1 MCVGLNTQ
9 VIIFIIFFFQN
20 ILRVNS
26 HLTTSSI
33 SLSLILAVIV
43 LTTFTPNVLA
53 QEVLPDTNIVEPTV
67 ETTETPPT
75 PTANNDSYS
84 TNEDIQLEIPGPG
97 VLGNDI
103 AAEGNSLTAV
113 FYSSTS
119 HGDLFVHPDGSFIYK
134 PDSDFVGND
143 TFTYHAN
150 NGTTNSNVATVTI
163 TVNSVND
170 KPTADDASFTA
181 QEETSLSNSLSGTDP
196 EGDQLT
202 FAKAT
207 DPSNGSVIV
216 NADGTFTYTPN
227 ENYSGSDSF
236 TFTVSDGGDS
246 SDPATVTILVTNTAD
261 VPEFVSEP
269 LTSILQDEEY
279 VYNIATNDPD
289 GDSLTITSTSLPSWL
304 DFTDNGDNTARLN
317 GTATNNEIGE
327 FDVVLQVTDGENVA
341 SQSFTIMVKNVN
353 DAPTFTSSPLTTATQ
368 DAVYTYQITTEDS
381 DGDLVTITAT
391 ELPAWLVLNDNGDG
405 TATLSGTPSIEE
417 VGEHLVSIS
426 VTDLDGLQDIQNY
439 TITITGALELIEIA
453 ITDLE
458 NLDPSEIKN
467 LGSMVS
473 KVAQLLELLSDA
485 DKETHAAFME
495 KFHEY
500 KAAVKEKLGIGPGK
514 ADLQAKDLDKIG
526 IRLGIQSSKLYAEH
540 ETEVKIKEA
549 SEIRKLRKDLQ
560 KTQMEIVRLT
570 YLVSD
575 HPDRETN
582 IEKLQEQRLAINK
595 KILTQELV
603 SNGEELTPEKLQSI
617 ENKINDNKGKSND
630 SNGDDKSKGKSDSK
644 GKGNDKSKGKSDSK
658 GKGKGK

>member
-1 MCVGLNTQ
+1 
-9 VIIFIIFFFQN
+9 
-20 ILRVNS
+20 
-26 HLTTSSI
+26 
-33 SLSLILAVIV
+33 
-43 LTTFTPNVLA
+43 
-53 QEVLPDTNIVEPTV
+53 
-67 ETTETPPT
+67 
-75 PTANNDSYS
+75 TANNDSYS
-84 TNEDIQLEIPGPG
+84 TNEDIQLEIAAPG
-97 VLGNDI
+97 VLTNDI

-113 FYSSTS
+113 FDSSAS
-119 HGDLFVHPDGSFIYK
+119 HGELFVNSDGSFIYK

-170 KPTADDASFTA
+170 KPTANDASFTT

-207 DPSNGSVIV
+207 DPSNGSVIL

-279 VYNIATNDPD
+279 VYNIVTNDSD

-341 SQSFTIMVKNVN
+341 SQSFTIMVENVN
-353 DAPTFTSSPLTTATQ
+353 DAPTFTSSPITTATQ
-368 DAVYTYQITTEDS
+368 DAVYTYQITTKDL

-391 ELPAWLVLNDNGDG
+391 ELPAWLELIDNEDG
-405 TATLSGTPSIEE
+405 TATLSGTPSFEE

-426 VTDLDGLQDIQNY
+426 VTDVDELQDIQNF

-453 ITDLE
+453 IADLE

-473 KVAQLLELLSDA
+473 KVAQLLQLLSDA
-485 DKETHAAFME
+485 DKETHAAFIE

-500 KAAVKEKLGIGPGK
+500 KAAVKDKVGIGQGK
-514 ADLQAKDLDKIG
+514 ADPRAEELDKIG
-526 IRLGIQSSKLYAEH
+526 NNLWAQSSKLYKEH
-540 ETEVKIKEA
+540 ETDVKIKEA
-549 SEIRKLRKDLQ
+549 NEIIKLRKDLQ
-560 KTQMEIVRLT
+560 KTRTEIVRLT

-582 IEKLQEQRLAINK
+582 IEKLQEQKLAIYK
-595 KILTQELV
+595 KILAQELIL
-603 SNGEELTPEKLQSI
+603 NGEELTPEKLQSI

-630 SNGDDKSKGKSDSK
+630 NNGDDKSKGKSS
-644 GKGNDKSKGKSDSK
+644 DKSSNSSKGKSSDKSNNGNKGGNGKSK
-658 GKGKGK
+658 K